1 MFIFL
6 YSVYFTI
13 KIKVKKKIES
23 KMKTFRYM
31 KIRVKLMPV
40 LRFSLNEALKDALS
54 KEVNDPRRRREE

>member
-13 KIKVKKKIES
+13 KIKVKKKNES